1 MYAYTACQC
10 VIFIS
15 VMCYMYQQAGKRTR
29 VLHVME
35 LKLFM
40 VLRRLVRLLFSN
52 VQRSCAYTG
61 AEFQA
66 REL

>member
-1 MYAYTACQC
+1 MPNTKQIYHHIIIYANTPDLL
-10 VIFIS
+10 IS
-15 VMCYMYQQAGKRTR
+15 KRAR
-29 VLHVME
+29 VVHITV